1 MAVYQEDHG
10 KRVAEGGKSHITEVH
25 MKRDKSKWGV
35 FLQISLGAL
44 VLGLFIGGVAFPQTS
59 FFQGKTVTLLESS
72 APGGVGSMRTKAVVP
87 FLQKYIP
94 GNPTIVMQYMDGGGG
109 RKAANHLYKSV
120 RPDGLTIGRMSTPF
134 VMQPILG
141 ESGVL
146 YDIDKVIYLGTSYS
160 GGYHVFLTRREAGLD
175 GPEKLRAASGMRI
188 GSQSVGHLIYI
199 SGRMFA
205 YLMGLKQPRF
215 VTGYNSP
222 ELDVAI
228 EQGEIDARSTVADS
242 LLHEKPQW
250 VDKGLMDFHG
260 IIEIPKGRKH
270 THPRFAKL
278 PDIETFARSDTDR
291 KLVAMYRTFVGS
303 GNPYILP
310 PGTPKDR
317 VQILQEAMRKTYK
330 DPEFFKEYT
339 KLTGLK
345 AEPQM
350 PEELEQTIKDMP
362 RDREA
367 VEQFKKLT
375 GPDPLPQR

>member
-1 MAVYQEDHG
+1 
-10 KRVAEGGKSHITEVH
+10 
-25 MKRDKSKWGV
+25 MKRDRSKSVV

-44 VLGLFIGGVAFPQTS
+44 LLDLFIVRVAFPQTS
-59 FFQGKTVTLLESS
+59 FFQGKTVTIFQSTS
-72 APGGVGSMRTKAVVP
+72 PGGLSDMRTKAIVP

-109 RKAANHLYKSV
+109 RKAANHFHQSV
-120 RPDGLTIGRMSTPF
+120 RPDGLTIGRMSATF
-134 VMQPILG
+134 VMHFILG

-146 YDIDKVIYLGTSYS
+146 YDIDKVSYLGTSFS
-160 GGYHVFLTRREAGLD
+160 GVSQVFFTRREASLD
-175 GPEKLRAASGMRI
+175 SLEKLRAASGMRI
-188 GSQSVGHLIYI
+188 GAQSVGHLIYI
-199 SGRMFA
+199 SGRMFT
-205 YLMGLKQPRF
+205 YLIGLKQPRF
-215 VTGYNSP
+215 VTGYNAH
-222 ELDVAI
+222 EFDVAI
-228 EQGEIDARSTVADS
+228 EQGEIDARTTVADS

-260 IIEIPKGRKH
+260 LIEIPKGRKH

-278 PDIETFARSDTDR
+278 PDIETFARSDMDR

-303 GNPYILP
+303 GTPFILP

-317 VQILQEAMRKTYK
+317 VQILQEAMRKTHR

-367 VEQFKKLT
+367 VELFKKLT

>member
-1 MAVYQEDHG
+1 MRRD
-10 KRVAEGGKSHITEVH
+10 RFKSV
-25 MKRDKSKWGV
+25 M

-44 VLGLFIGGVAFPQTS
+44 LLSPFIGGVAFSQTS
-59 FFQGKTVTLLESS
+59 FFQGKTVTILESS

-94 GNPTIVMQYMDGGGG
+94 GNPTIVIQYMDGGGG
-109 RKAANHLYKSV
+109 RKAANHLYQSV

-134 VMQPILG
+134 VMLPILG

-146 YDIDKVIYLGTSYS
+146 YDIDKVSYLGTSYS
-160 GGYHVFLTRREAGLD
+160 GGYHVFITRREAGFDNL
-175 GPEKLRAASGMRI
+175 EKLRAASGLRI

-199 SGRMFA
+199 SGRMSA
-205 YLMGLKQPRF
+205 YLMGLKQPKF
-215 VTGYNSP
+215 VTGYTSP

-228 EQGEIDARSTVADS
+228 EQGEIDARTTVADS
-242 LLHEKPQW
+242 LLHEKPHW

-270 THPRFAKL
+270 SHPRFTQL
-278 PDIETFARSDTDR
+278 PDIESFAKSEMDR
-291 KLVAMYRTFVGS
+291 KIVRLYRTFVGS
-303 GNPYILP
+303 GNPFVLS

-317 VQILQEAMRKTYK
+317 VQILQDAMRKTYR

-367 VEQFKKLT
+367 VELFKKLT

>member
-1 MAVYQEDHG
+1 M
-10 KRVAEGGKSHITEVH
+10 R
-25 MKRDKSKWGV
+25 RDKSKSV
-35 FLQISLGAL
+35 VCLQISLGAHL
-44 VLGLFIGGVAFPQTS
+44 LGLFVVGVAFPQTS
-59 FFQGKTVTLLESS
+59 FFQGKTVTIIQSS
-72 APGGVGSMRTKAVVP
+72 APGGVGDMRTKAIVP

-94 GNPTIVMQYMDGGGG
+94 GNPAIVMEYMAGGGG
-109 RKAANHLYKSV
+109 RKAANHFHKSV

-134 VMQPILG
+134 VMHAILG

-146 YDIDKVIYLGTSYS
+146 YDIDKVSYLGTSYS
-160 GGYHVFLTRREAGLD
+160 GGYHVFLTRREAGLNSL
-175 GPEKLRAASGMRI
+175 EKLRAASGLRI

-199 SGRMFA
+199 SGRMFT
-205 YLMGLKQPRF
+205 YLIGLRQPRF
-215 VTGYNSP
+215 VTGYSSP

-228 EQGEIDARSTVADS
+228 EQGEIDGRTTVADS

-278 PDIETFARSDTDR
+278 SDVGAFARADMDR
-291 KLVAMYRTFVGS
+291 KLVAIYRTFVGS

-317 VQILQEAMRKTYK
+317 VQILQEAMRKTFR
-330 DPEFFKEYT
+330 DPEFFKDHK
-339 KLTGLK
+339 KLTGLE

-350 PEELEQTIKDMP
+350 PEELEQTIREMP
-362 RDREA
+362 RDPEA
-367 VEQFKKLT
+367 IELFKKLI

>member
-1 MAVYQEDHG
+1 
-10 KRVAEGGKSHITEVH
+10 
-25 MKRDKSKWGV
+25 
-35 FLQISLGAL
+35 
-44 VLGLFIGGVAFPQTS
+44 
-59 FFQGKTVTLLESS
+59 
-72 APGGVGSMRTKAVVP
+72 
-87 FLQKYIP
+87 
-94 GNPTIVMQYMDGGGG
+94 
-109 RKAANHLYKSV
+109 
-120 RPDGLTIGRMSTPF
+120 MSTPF

-146 YDIDKVIYLGTSYS
+146 YDIDKVSYLGTSYS
-160 GGYHVFLTRREAGLD
+160 GGYHVFFTRREAGLD
-175 GPEKLRAASGMRI
+175 SLEKLRAASGMRI

-205 YLMGLKQPRF
+205 YLIGLKQPRF

-228 EQGEIDARSTVADS
+228 EQGEIDTRSTVADA

-270 THPRFAKL
+270 THPRFAEL
-278 PDIETFARSDTDR
+278 SDIETFARSTIER
-291 KLVAMYRTFVGS
+291 KLVALYRTFVGS
-303 GNPYILP
+303 GNPFILP

-317 VQILQEAMRKTYK
+317 VHILQEAMRKTYR

-350 PEELEQTIKDMP
+350 PEELEQTIRDMP

-367 VEQFKKLT
+367 VELFKKLT
-375 GPDPLPQR
+375 GPDPLPHR

>member
-1 MAVYQEDHG
+1 MTCD
-10 KRVAEGGKSHITEVH
+10 RSKSV
-25 MKRDKSKWGV
+25 M
-35 FLQISLGAL
+35 FLQISFGAL
-44 VLGLFIGGVAFPQTS
+44 LLGLFSGVAFAQTS
-59 FFQGKTVTLLESS
+59 FFQGKTVTILESS

-94 GNPTIVMQYMDGGGG
+94 GNPTIVIQYMDGGGG
-109 RKAANHLYKSV
+109 RKAANHLYQSV

-134 VMQPILG
+134 VMHPMLG

-146 YDIDKVIYLGTSYS
+146 YDIDKVSYLGTSYS
-160 GGYHVFLTRREAGLD
+160 GGYHVFITRKEAGFD
-175 GPEKLRAASGMRI
+175 SPEKFRAASGMRI

-199 SGRMFA
+199 SGRLSA
-205 YLMGLKQPRF
+205 YLMGLKQPKF
-215 VTGYNSP
+215 VTGYTSP

-228 EQGEIDARSTVADS
+228 EQGEIDARTTVADS

-270 THPRFAKL
+270 SHARFGQL
-278 PDIETFARSDTDR
+278 PDIETFAKSEMDR
-291 KLVAMYRTFVGS
+291 KIVRLYRTFVGS
-303 GNPYILP
+303 GNPFVLS

-317 VQILQEAMRKTYK
+317 VQILQDAMRKTYR
-330 DPEFFKEYT
+330 DPEFLKEYT

-367 VEQFKKLT
+367 VELFKKLT

>member
-1 MAVYQEDHG
+1 MG
-10 KRVAEGGKSHITEVH
+10 VH
-25 MKRDKSKWGV
+25 MRRDRSRSVV
-35 FLQISLGAL
+35 FCQTSFGAL
-44 VLGLFIGGVAFPQTS
+44 LLVLFTGGGAFPQSS
-59 FFQGKTVTLLESS
+59 FFQGKTVTILESS

-94 GNPTIVMQYMDGGGG
+94 GNPTVVMQYMDGGGG
-109 RKAANHLYKSV
+109 RKAANHIYQSV

-134 VMQPILG
+134 VMHPILG

-146 YDIDKVIYLGTSYS
+146 YDIDKVSYLGTSYS
-160 GGYHVFLTRREAGLD
+160 GGYHVFFTRREAGLD
-175 GPEKLRAASGMRI
+175 SLEKLRAASSLRI

-215 VTGYNSP
+215 VTGYTSP

-228 EQGEIDARSTVADS
+228 EAGEIDTRSTVADA
-242 LLHEKPQW
+242 LLREKPQW
-250 VDKGLMDFHG
+250 VDKALMNFHAL
-260 IIEIPKGRKH
+260 IEIPQGRKH
-270 THPRFAKL
+270 THPRFAEL
-278 PDIETFARSDTDR
+278 PDIETFAKSEIDR
-291 KLVAMYRTFVGS
+291 KIVRLYRTFVGS
-303 GNPYILP
+303 GNPFILP

-317 VQILQEAMRKTYK
+317 VQSLQEAMRKTYR
-330 DPEFFKEYT
+330 DPEFSKEYT

-350 PEELEQTIKDMP
+350 PEELEQTIRDMP

-367 VEQFKKLT
+367 VELFKKLT
-375 GPDPLPQR
+375 GADPLPQR

>member
-1 MAVYQEDHG
+1 M
-10 KRVAEGGKSHITEVH
+10 R
-25 MKRDKSKWGV
+25 RDKSKSV
-35 FLQISLGAL
+35 VSLQISLGAL
-44 VLGLFIGGVAFPQTS
+44 LLGLFMGGVAFPQTS
-59 FFQGKTVTLLESS
+59 FFQGKTVTILESS
-72 APGGVGSMRTKAVVP
+72 TPGGVGSMRTKAVVP

-109 RKAANHLYKSV
+109 RKAANHLYTSV

-146 YDIDKVIYLGTSYS
+146 YDIDKVSYLGTSYS
-160 GGYHVFLTRREAGLD
+160 GGYHVFMTRREAGLD
-175 GPEKLRAASGMRI
+175 SLEKLRAASGVRI

-215 VTGYNSP
+215 VTGYSSP

-250 VDKGLMDFHG
+250 VDKRLMDFHG

-270 THPRFAKL
+270 THPRFAEL
-278 PDIETFARSDTDR
+278 SDIESFARPDMDR
-291 KLVAMYRTFVGS
+291 KLVALYRTFVGS
-303 GNPYILP
+303 GNPFILP

-317 VQILQEAMRKTYK
+317 VHVLQEAMRKTYR

-367 VEQFKKLT
+367 VELFKKLI

>member
-1 MAVYQEDHG
+1 MRRDLS
-10 KRVAEGGKSHITEVH
+10 KSF
-25 MKRDKSKWGV
+25 V
-35 FLQISLGAL
+35 FLQISFGAFLLGI
-44 VLGLFIGGVAFPQTS
+44 GIDLFTGRVAIAQTS
-59 FFQGKTVTLLESS
+59 FFQGKTVTVLESS

-109 RKAANHLYKSV
+109 KKAANHIYNTV

-141 ESGVL
+141 ESGIL
-146 YDIDKVIYLGTSYS
+146 YDIDKVSYLGTSYS
-160 GGYHVFLTRREAGLD
+160 GGYHVFLTRKEAGVDSL
-175 GPEKLRAASGMRI
+175 EKLRAASGLRI

-205 YLMGLKQPRF
+205 YLIGLKQPRF

-228 EQGEIDARSTVADS
+228 EQGEIDTRSTVADA

-250 VDKGLMDFHG
+250 VEKSLMDFHSL
-260 IIEIPKGRKH
+260 IEIPKGRKH

-278 PDIETFARSDTDR
+278 PDIETFAKSDMDR
-291 KLVAMYRTFVGS
+291 KLVSMYRTFVGS
-303 GNPYILP
+303 GNPFIMP

-317 VQILQEAMRKTYK
+317 VQILQEAMRKIYR

-367 VEQFKKLT
+367 VDLFKKLT

>member
-1 MAVYQEDHG
+1 MRRE
-10 KRVAEGGKSHITEVH
+10 
-25 MKRDKSKWGV
+25 KSKWVV
-35 FLQISLGAL
+35 FLQFSLGAHL
-44 VLGLFIGGVAFPQTS
+44 LGLLIVGAAFPQTS
-59 FFQGKTVTLLESS
+59 FFQGKTVTIIQSS
-72 APGGVGSMRTKAVVP
+72 APGGVGDMRTKAVVP

-94 GNPTIVMQYMDGGGG
+94 GNPTVVMEYMPGGGG
-109 RKAANHLYKSV
+109 RKAANHFQKSV

-134 VMQPILG
+134 VMHAMLG

-146 YDIDKVIYLGTSYS
+146 YDIDKVSYLGTSYS
-160 GGYHVFLTRREAGLD
+160 GGYHVFLTRREAGFNNLD
-175 GPEKLRAASGMRI
+175 KLRAASGMRI

-215 VTGYNSP
+215 VTGYSSP

-228 EQGEIDARSTVADS
+228 EQGEIDARTTVADS

-270 THPRFAKL
+270 THAGFAKL
-278 PDIETFARSDTDR
+278 PDVEAFARSDMDR

-310 PGTPKDR
+310 PGMPRDR
-317 VQILQEAMRKTYK
+317 LHILQEAMRKTYR
-330 DPEFFKEYT
+330 DPEFFKEYK
-339 KLTGLK
+339 KLTGLE

-350 PEELEQTIKDMP
+350 PEELEQTIKEMP

-367 VEQFKKLT
+367 VQEFKKLI

>member
-1 MAVYQEDHG
+1 MRRDG
-10 KRVAEGGKSHITEVH
+10 SKSV
-25 MKRDKSKWGV
+25 V
-35 FLQISLGAL
+35 FFQIYLGAL
-44 VLGLFIGGVAFPQTS
+44 LLGLFIRGVAFPQTA
-59 FFQGKTVTLLESS
+59 FFQGKTVTILESS
-72 APGGVGSMRTKAVVP
+72 APGGIGSMRTKAVVP
-87 FLQKYIP
+87 FLQKHIP

-146 YDIDKVIYLGTSYS
+146 YDIDKVSYLGTSYS
-160 GGYHVFLTRREAGLD
+160 GGYHVFISRREAGVD
-175 GPEKLRAASGMRI
+175 SVEKLRATSGMRI

-199 SGRMFA
+199 SGRMFG
-205 YLMGLKQPRF
+205 YLIGLKQPRF

-222 ELDVAI
+222 ELDIAI
-228 EQGEIDARSTVADS
+228 EQGEIDARTTVADN

-270 THPRFAKL
+270 THPRFAEL
-278 PDIETFARSDTDR
+278 SDIESFARSAMDR
-291 KLVAMYRTFVGS
+291 KLVALYRTFVGS
-303 GNPYILP
+303 GNPFILP

-317 VQILQEAMRKTYK
+317 VHILQEAMRKTYR
-330 DPEFFKEYT
+330 DPEFSKEYT

-350 PEELEQTIKDMP
+350 PEELERTIKDMP

-367 VEQFKKLT
+367 VELFKKLT
-375 GPDPLPQR
+375 GPDLLPQR

>member
-1 MAVYQEDHG
+1 MLL
-10 KRVAEGGKSHITEVH
+10 HIA
-25 MKRDKSKWGV
+25 
-35 FLQISLGAL
+35 LGAL
-44 VLGLFIGGVAFPQTS
+44 VLGLFGVGRAFAQTS
-59 FFQGKTVTLLESS
+59 FFQGKTVTILESS

-109 RKAANHLYKSV
+109 RKAANHMYQSV

-134 VMQPILG
+134 VMHPILG
-141 ESGVL
+141 ESGVA
-146 YDIDKVIYLGTSYS
+146 YDIDKVSYLGTSYS
-160 GGYHVFLTRREAGLD
+160 GGYHVFFTRRESGLD
-175 GPEKLRAASGMRI
+175 SLEKLRAASGLRI

-205 YLMGLKQPRF
+205 YLLGLKQPRF
-215 VTGYNSP
+215 VTGYTSP

-228 EQGEIDARSTVADS
+228 EQGEIDTRSTVADA

-270 THPRFAKL
+270 NHPRFTKL
-278 PDIETFARSDTDR
+278 PDIESFARVDMDR
-291 KLVAMYRTFVGS
+291 KIVGLYRTFVGS
-303 GNPYILP
+303 GNPFILP

-317 VQILQEAMRKTYK
+317 VLPLQEAMRKTYR
-330 DPEFFKEYT
+330 DAEFFKEYT

-350 PEELEQTIKDMP
+350 PEELEQTIRDMP

-367 VEQFKKLT
+367 VELFKKLT

>member
-1 MAVYQEDHG
+1 MRRDTS
-10 KRVAEGGKSHITEVH
+10 KSV
-25 MKRDKSKWGV
+25 M
-35 FLQISLGAL
+35 FLQIFLGAL
-44 VLGLFIGGVAFPQTS
+44 LLGLFIGGVAFPQTS
-59 FFQGKTVTLLESS
+59 FFQGKTITIVQSS
-72 APGGVGSMRTKAVVP
+72 APGGVGDMRTKAIVP

-94 GNPTIVMQYMDGGGG
+94 GNPTIVMEYMDGGGG

-134 VMQPILG
+134 VMHPILG

-160 GGYHVFLTRREAGLD
+160 GGYHIFLTRREAGLD
-175 GPEKLRAASGMRI
+175 SREKLRAASGVRI
-188 GSQSVGHLIYI
+188 GAQSVGHLIYI

-205 YLMGLKQPRF
+205 YLIGLKQPKF
-215 VTGYNSP
+215 VTGYNAP

-228 EQGEIDARSTVADS
+228 EQGEIDGRTTVADS
-242 LLHEKPQW
+242 MLHEKPQW
-250 VDKGLMDFHG
+250 VDKSLMDFHG

-270 THPRFAKL
+270 SHRRFAEL
-278 PDIETFARSDTDR
+278 SDIETFARSAMDR

-317 VQILQEAMRKTYK
+317 VQILQEAMRKTYR
-330 DPEFFKEYT
+330 DPEFFKEYR
-339 KLTGLK
+339 KLSGLE

-350 PEELEQTIKDMP
+350 PEELEQTIRDMP

-367 VEQFKKLT
+367 VDLFKKLT

>member
-1 MAVYQEDHG
+1 M
-10 KRVAEGGKSHITEVH
+10 
-25 MKRDKSKWGV
+25 
-35 FLQISLGAL
+35 
-44 VLGLFIGGVAFPQTS
+44 
-59 FFQGKTVTLLESS
+59 
-72 APGGVGSMRTKAVVP
+72 
-87 FLQKYIP
+87 
-94 GNPTIVMQYMDGGGG
+94 
-109 RKAANHLYKSV
+109 
-120 RPDGLTIGRMSTPF
+120 
-134 VMQPILG
+134 LG

-146 YDIDKVIYLGTSYS
+146 YDIDKVSYLGTSYS
-160 GGYHVFLTRREAGLD
+160 GGYHVFMTRREAGLD
-175 GPEKLRAASGMRI
+175 TLEKLRATSGIRI

-205 YLMGLKQPRF
+205 YLIGLKQPRF
-215 VTGYNSP
+215 VTGYSSP

-250 VDKGLMDFHG
+250 VDKGVMNFHG

-270 THPRFAKL
+270 THPRFAEL
-278 PDIETFARSDTDR
+278 SDVEAFAKSAMDR

-303 GNPYILP
+303 GNPFILP

-317 VQILQEAMRKTYK
+317 VLILQDAMRKIYR
-330 DPEFFKEYT
+330 DPDFSKEYT

-367 VEQFKKLT
+367 VELFKKLT
-375 GPDPLPQR
+375 GPDPLPLR

>member
-1 MAVYQEDHG
+1 M
-10 KRVAEGGKSHITEVH
+10 R
-25 MKRDKSKWGV
+25 RDKSKSVV

-44 VLGLFIGGVAFPQTS
+44 LLGLFIGGVAFPQTS
-59 FFQGKTVTLLESS
+59 FFQGKTVTIIQSS
-72 APGGVGSMRTKAVVP
+72 EPGGVGDMRTKAIVP
-87 FLQKYIP
+87 FLQKHIP
-94 GNPTIVMQYMDGGGG
+94 GNPTIVMEYMPGGGG

-134 VMQPILG
+134 VMHAILG
-141 ESGVL
+141 EKGVL
-146 YDIDKVIYLGTSYS
+146 YDIDKVSYLGTSYS
-160 GGYHVFLTRREAGLD
+160 GGYHVFFTRGELGLD
-175 GPEKLRAASGMRI
+175 RLEKLRAASGMRI

-199 SGRMFA
+199 SGRMFT
-205 YLMGLKQPRF
+205 YLIGLKQPKF
-215 VTGYNSP
+215 VTGYGSGD
-222 ELDVAI
+222 LDIAL
-228 EQGEIDARSTVADS
+228 EKGEIDGRTTVADS
-242 LLHEKPQW
+242 MLHENRKW
-250 VDKGLMDFHG
+250 ADKGLMDFHG

-278 PDIETFARSDTDR
+278 PDIETFASSDMDR
-291 KLVAMYRTFVGS
+291 KLVSMYRTFVGS
-303 GNPYILP
+303 GNPFILP

-362 RDREA
+362 RNREV
-367 VEQFKKLT
+367 VELFKKLT